1 MKFLKKLNIS
11 ISIQIS
17 IFLIIIAFVPVAGVM
32 ALKTY
37 EKQLLEQIENSN
49 VQQARLVASS
59 LYGSHFTKENA
70 NGLLKAMNGRFDARI
85 RVLNTDLELIA
96 DSAVTFSQE
105 PVIED
110 RTETQN
116 RISEKIEKRA
126 DETFVY
132 RLFSFPVRL
141 YRKYFR
147 PPVQSKSDYYSVHSV
162 YDGNEIKAAL
172 NGRYG
177 AATRISKGGQNSV
190 NLYSAVPVFNGN
202 EVCGVVLVSR
212 STYKILSNLYKL
224 RLDLG
229 KVFLWS
235 LLAVAV
241 IAVFLSFRISLPLK
255 KLSKQTAL
263 CADRKGR
270 IISTEFTGNLRND
283 EIGELSRSFTNLVDR
298 LQNRIKFTESFAS
311 DVSHEFKNPLAAI
324 RSCTEILNTD
334 ISAEEKKEFITAI
347 NEEIDRLQKLL
358 TGVRNITKIDGEIE
372 FDKVT
377 VDAGELCENLIKQAA
392 LINKDVKYSFNNK
405 LPESFKITIG
415 ENYLERILDN
425 LLSNAAGFGTEVILK
440 TNCDSNCLV
449 LQVEDNGPGVKEE
462 ERNKIFERFYTNRSE
477 DQKTQ
482 HTGLGLATVKAISE
496 AMNGS
501 VSVGKSSELG
511 GALFTVRLP
520 L

>member
-1 MKFLKKLNIS
+1 M
-11 ISIQIS
+11 
-17 IFLIIIAFVPVAGVM
+17 
-32 ALKTY
+32 
-37 EKQLLEQIENSN
+37 
-49 VQQARLVASS
+49 
-59 LYGSHFTKENA
+59 
-70 NGLLKAMNGRFDARI
+70 
-85 RVLNTDLELIA
+85 
-96 DSAVTFSQE
+96 
-105 PVIED
+105 
-110 RTETQN
+110 
-116 RISEKIEKRA
+116 
-126 DETFVY
+126 
-132 RLFSFPVRL
+132 
-141 YRKYFR
+141 
-147 PPVQSKSDYYSVHSV
+147 
-162 YDGNEIKAAL
+162 
-172 NGRYG
+172 
-177 AATRISKGGQNSV
+177 
-190 NLYSAVPVFNGN
+190 
-202 EVCGVVLVSR
+202 
-212 STYKILSNLYKL
+212 
-224 RLDLG
+224 
-229 KVFLWS
+229 
-235 LLAVAV
+235 
-241 IAVFLSFRISLPLK
+241 SFRISLPLK

-425 LLSNAAGFGTEVILK
+425 LLSNAARFRTEVILK

-462 ERNKIFERFYTNRSE
+462 ESNKIFERFYTNRSE